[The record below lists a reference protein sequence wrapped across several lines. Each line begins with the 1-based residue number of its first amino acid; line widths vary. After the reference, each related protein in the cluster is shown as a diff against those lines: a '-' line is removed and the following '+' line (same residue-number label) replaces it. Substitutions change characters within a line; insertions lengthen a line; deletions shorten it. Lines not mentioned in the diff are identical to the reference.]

1 MASAPSSELTQG
13 LSNLQDEIHAQ
24 CQRVQELVEVAFES
38 IFQMD
43 KAKAEEAINRD
54 EAIDRIDVEI
64 ERKAVALL
72 SRAAEFGQSLGQ
84 AEVRQTLMIVKI
96 NNQLE
101 RIADAG
107 VFIAERVTAMAES
120 NDEIPASFRMMANSV
135 LGILRDMTRSLS
147 RMDDVLA
154 RVVLNSEH
162 TVEAF
167 KEAILRNAEERIA
180 DGRIAVEFAL
190 LLHELANL
198 CERMADHASNIAEQV
213 IYSATGAIVRHT
225 GGAWQDIAL
234 GE

>member
-1 MASAPSSELTQG
+1 MASAPSSDLTQG
-13 LSNLQDEIHAQ
+13 LTQLQDDIHAQ

-43 KAKAEEAINRD
+43 KAKAADAIARD
-54 EAIDRIDVEI
+54 DVIDRADVEI
-64 ERKAVALL
+64 ERTAVALL
-72 SRAAEFGQSLGQ
+72 ARAAEFGQSLGQ
-84 AEVRQTLMIVKI
+84 AEVRRTLMIVKI

-107 VFIAERVTAMAES
+107 VFIAERVATMADS
-120 NDEIPASFRMMANSV
+120 ADEIPASFRMMANSV
-135 LGILRDMTRSLS
+135 LGILRDTTRSLS
-147 RMDDVLA
+147 RMDEVLA

-167 KEAILRNAEERIA
+167 KGAILRNAEERIA

-190 LLHELANL
+190 FLHELANL

-213 IYSATGAIVRHT
+213 IYSSSGAIVRHT
-225 GGAWQDIAL
+225 GGAWLDISL